1 MVERDQEA
9 LTRRQLLLGVAGAG
23 ALAAGCSGGG
33 SHAATPTTTRNGAPV
48 APDGG
53 ASTVATTAVGG
64 VAGAGTAG
72 GLAAYVPSGPTTGRS
87 VALTFHGSGEV
98 GLVQQL
104 LDEAKQEQCPITVFV
119 VGQWLMANPAVGRR
133 MVADGHEL
141 ANHTFTHPTLSRL
154 GQSAVATEITGCR
167 DALAH
172 VVGTPGRWFRPSGVE
187 ARPSDLILRQSAAA
201 GYPTVIGFDVD
212 PMDYKDP
219 GADAVASRAIAGLH
233 AGAIVSLH
241 TGHAGT
247 VAALPRI
254 VAAVRSRGL
263 QPVTVSDLVGPA
275 RP

>member
-1 MVERDQEA
+1 MERDQET

-23 ALAAGCSGGG
+23 VIAAGCAGSSG
-33 SHAATPTTTRNGAPV
+33 HAVASTTTLEGAPSG
-48 APDGG
+48 AGSG
-53 ASTVATTAVGG
+53 ASTSVTT
-64 VAGAGTAG
+64 GAGVPGATAD
-72 GLAAYVPSGPTTGRS
+72 GLAAYVPSGPADGRS

-104 LDEAKQEQCPITVFV
+104 LDEAKQAQCPITVFV
-119 VGQWLMANPAVGRR
+119 VGQWLMANPAIGRR

-154 GQSAVATEITGCR
+154 AQSAVAKEITGCR

-172 VVGTPGRWFRPSGVE
+172 VVNTPGRWFRPSGVE
-187 ARPSDLILRQSAAA
+187 TRPSDLILRQSAAA

-219 GADAVASRAIAGLH
+219 GTDAVASRAIAGLH
-233 AGAIVSLH
+233 PGAIVSLH

-254 VAAVRSRGL
+254 IAAVRSRGL
-263 QPVTVSDLVGPA
+263 QPVTVSDLLGPG